1 MVKRQN
7 RLLIKHQ
14 RTTMIS
20 MGDSEFFGIACIAI
34 DLFIDNR
41 WQGKVEWCPL
51 PGRLQW
57 TFLPKEHNGD
67 LFSGS
72 R

>member
-1 MVKRQN
+1 MMVKRQN

-41 WQGKVEWCPL
+41 WQGKVE
-51 PGRLQW
+51 
-57 TFLPKEHNGD
+57 
-67 LFSGS
+67 
-72 R
+72 